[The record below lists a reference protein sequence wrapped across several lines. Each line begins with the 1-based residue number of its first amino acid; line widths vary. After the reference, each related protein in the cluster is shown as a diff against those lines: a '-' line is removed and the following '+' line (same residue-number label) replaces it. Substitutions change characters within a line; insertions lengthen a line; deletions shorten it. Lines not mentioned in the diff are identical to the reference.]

1 MKTPSKKTILILS
14 SSFGQGHMAT
24 ARALE
29 SAAISHPELG
39 VQVKIIDFSEE
50 IGKLF
55 NKTSKRMY
63 EINTKHLPAL
73 YKWMYVSS
81 DITHTPI
88 RLANLLS
95 YPLRRSHLK
104 KLLEESQPDL
114 IISNYPIWQYIAYQ
128 LAKKYFPAIDFVTLV
143 TDSITVHSSWTIPD
157 SDYYIV
163 ANEATAES
171 LSTLGVAS
179 KKIHA
184 LGYPVHESFSHTNL
198 DFSAVKEVLGLP
210 RKRKL
215 ILFSASALRT
225 GYVKRVVRAITSQ
238 YPEYSLVVVTGRDEV
253 LHNSLKNDFPW
264 QSPHSILVGWTKEM
278 PQLIMAS
285 ELIITK
291 AGGSTVMECIAAGK
305 PLIINKIIPGQEEGN
320 AELVEKY
327 QLGAVARKSTDIL
340 REMEDIFSNYDDY
353 QKRLLSL
360 AKPDAAQI
368 IIQYLSKQLKNP

>member
-104 KLLEESQPDL
+104 KLLEESKPDL

-128 LAKKYFPAIDFVTLV
+128 LAKKYFPTIDFVTLV

-163 ANEATAES
+163 ANEPTAES
-171 LSTLGVAS
+171 LSTLGVES

-184 LGYPVHESFSHTNL
+184 LGYPVHESFSHTNS
-198 DFSAVKEVLGLP
+198 DFTSVKDRLGLP
-210 RKRKL
+210 KNRKL

-238 YPEYSLVVVTGRDEV
+238 YPEYSLVVVTGRDEI
-253 LHNSLKNDFPW
+253 LHNSLENDFPW
-264 QSPHSILVGWTKEM
+264 QPPHSILVGWTKDM
-278 PQLIMAS
+278 PHLIMAS

-340 REMEDIFSNYDDY
+340 REMEEIFQNYGDY
-353 QKRLLSL
+353 QQRLLSL
-360 AKPDAAQI
+360 AKPDAAHA
-368 IIQYLSKQLKNP
+368 IIQYLSEQLRNP